1 MKIAYYYFI
10 SIFFLFSLKFNS
22 QVTIGSLSKPV
33 KGSILDLKA
42 QEPDA
47 NNITAK
53 GGLVLPRVEL
63 VDANELTFS
72 DFSIADADNG
82 GNQKLIHTGLTVYN
96 VSEVDPFCKG
106 IYSWNGEE
114 WIPLK
119 KCANGEFG
127 TGPISVYP
135 DTLYVPSGQDKRG
148 ITKMTFVVTWKNE
161 KATLQL
167 QNVEN
172 SALYNKVD
180 YQPVDLSIYKA
191 PVAII
196 ELMPTSMAPEDVKD
210 EKPGNPFKTNL
221 SNYIFSVSDGSTTQ
235 TAFKPVIVNQ
245 TNKALTVEGKYL
257 HKQKTIASPA
267 VGESISVVSNIHS
280 NAKWKVTNIS
290 SPEIVKGLQVD
301 SKVVVLDETI
311 FGSERE
317 DDKAN
322 INPLQI
328 TLENPSGMST
338 SASVVLKDAEN
349 PPRFNDLTLSYY
361 LCSPN
366 ASRTLFQWVEF
377 LGFKGVKSKTDWLA
391 LATLEERTA
400 ADTAAGIDIPQEISG
415 IAWHR
420 DQDGNIFL
428 SGSFVANDP
437 LSNDNRWMITN
448 LAATKYDPK
457 RSDGTV
463 VSATNPIFN
472 VKSATVNAPYIS
484 YPADTGDNN
493 NAQDKKNFNNDERIG
508 LLYNWNAA
516 TMGRINS
523 NVNEMTKDISKVQGI
538 CPYGWHLPSS
548 LEYAQLVG
556 ITDIAGTNIIGEIS
570 KNYSIYSRIENNS
583 PANIVGLAVKETC
596 LNLGTDYAGQSNPI
610 SPTERVGFNFLY
622 AGYSFA
628 TVLGGT
634 FANFGTF
641 GFIWTSSTASPK
653 DGVKQSY
660 GRNGYYSVSSNNIY
674 TKAYSLDKK
683 FSVRC
688 KKDPPASSL

>member
-63 VDANELTFS
+63 VNANELTFS

-119 KCANGEFG
+119 NCAKGKFG
-127 TGPISVYP
+127 SGPISVFP
-135 DTLYVPSGQDKRG
+135 DTLKIPSGQDKRAV
-148 ITKMTFVVTWKNE
+148 TKMTFVVTWENQ

-172 SALYNKVD
+172 SALYKKVD

-280 NAKWKVTNIS
+280 NAKWKVANIS
-290 SPEIVKGLQVD
+290 SPETVKGLQVD
-301 SKVVVLDETI
+301 SKVVVLDETE

-328 TLENPSGMST
+328 TLENPSGLST
-338 SASVVLKDAEN
+338 TASVVLKDAEN

-366 ASRTLFQWVEF
+366 GSRTLLQWVEF

-391 LATLEERTA
+391 LANDSERA
-400 ADTAAGIDIPQEISG
+400 KADKDAGIDIPQEISG

-437 LSNDNRWMITN
+437 LSNNNRWMITN
-448 LAATKYDPK
+448 LAAATYDPR
-457 RSDGTV
+457 RSDGSTLKSNPV
-463 VSATNPIFN
+463 FDITNSTEGLFITYPGRPSASASNPLDQEVYN
-472 VKSATVNAPYIS
+472 
-484 YPADTGDNN
+484 
-493 NAQDKKNFNNDERIG
+493 QDERRG
-508 LLYNWNAA
+508 LFYNWNAA
-516 TMGRINS
+516 TMGRAVTYIR
-523 NVNEMTKDISKVQGI
+523 EDYLDIGKVQGI

-548 LEYAQLVG
+548 KEYIDDLIGVKANSIPGVPEIL
-556 ITDIAGTNIIGEIS
+556 GEIQ
-570 KNYSIYSRIENNS
+570 KHYSVYSRLSDDS
-583 PANIVGLAVKETC
+583 PASSIGLAVKEAC
-596 LNLGTDYAGQSNPI
+596 VHIGTNEEGQSNPI
-610 SPTERVGFNFLY
+610 NPNERAGFNILYTGSSSNGSFSFLGQRASY
-622 AGYSFA
+622 
-628 TVLGGT
+628 
-634 FANFGTF
+634 
-641 GFIWTSSTASPK
+641 WTSSNSNYNNRQ
-653 DGVKQSY
+653 GIMV
-660 GRNGYYSVSSNNIY
+660 NGYLQSDGTTTLSTTMSRTT
-674 TKAYSLDKK
+674 TKL
-683 FSVRC
+683 SVRC